1 MIISVKKS
9 ISRFLLLLL
18 VVAAGPALGG
28 GGDWKMGPFGP
39 YWDDN
44 SWPEF
49 TPMYWMEEFM
59 NRLDDDDDEI
69 QTWML
74 RNQFPGQYSGARPG
88 TSLQGLYPQDN
99 WQPDAWTGSRV
110 QSRDRAYAAPYNKA
124 PGGNTYIIGE
134 NNPLPDASESDAGP
148 LPFLTPEEFSRM
160 PLDLQREYKRAFDKE
175 YQIASN
181 PEAYTE
187 RRPLPNLTQQEFARM
202 PADLQREYKRAYER
216 EYAGVSRR
224 SPDPQQRRPLPNLTS
239 EEFAR
244 MPAELQREY
253 ERAFNQEY
261 YGPLSRPAYRE
272 SGPAPER
279 RGRQRLPNLTPEEF
293 AHMPAELQR
302 DYKRAF
308 DREYAEYR
316 ARQANL
322 ARQRRSYPE
331 DRR

>member
-1 MIISVKKS
+1 MFLIRKKL
-9 ISRFLLLLL
+9 SRVIALLLF
-18 VVAAGPALGG
+18 VAAGPAVGS

-74 RNQFPGQYSGARPG
+74 RNQFPGQYSGG
-88 TSLQGLYPQDN
+88 TGLQGLYPQDN
-99 WQPDAWTGSRV
+99 WQPDGWTGSRT
-110 QSRDRAYAAPYNKA
+110 QSRDRAYVAPHSKA
-124 PGGNTYIIGE
+124 PGGNTYIIGD
-134 NNPLPDASESDAGP
+134 NNPMPDASENDSGP
-148 LPFLTPEEFSRM
+148 LPYLTPEEFARM

-175 YQIASN
+175 YQIVAK
-181 PEAYTE
+181 PEPYTE
-187 RRPLPNLTQQEFARM
+187 RRPLPNLTRQEFARM
-202 PADLQREYKRAYER
+202 PADLQREYRQAFDR
-216 EYAGVSRR
+216 EYAGMPRR
-224 SPDPQQRRPLPNLTS
+224 SPEPQQRRPLPNLTS

-253 ERAFNQEY
+253 KRAFDREDY
-261 YGPLSRPAYRE
+261 RPSSRSAYRE
-272 SGPAPER
+272 SRPSPER
-279 RGRQRLPNLTPEEF
+279 ARQHLPNLTPEEF
-293 AHMPAELQR
+293 ARMPAELQR

-322 ARQRRSYPE
+322 ARQRRSYPV
-331 DRR
+331 DRRN

>member
-1 MIISVKKS
+1 MNFSVKKS
-9 ISRFLLLLL
+9 INRLVLLLL
-18 VVAAGPALGG
+18 VIVAGPALGS

-69 QTWML
+69 QIWML
-74 RNQFPGQYSGARPG
+74 RNQFPGQYSGAWPG
-88 TSLQGLYPQDN
+88 TGLQGLYPQDS
-99 WQPDAWTGSRV
+99 WQPHEWTGSRA
-110 QSRDRAYAAPYNKA
+110 QSRDRAYAASHSKA

-134 NNPLPDASESDAGP
+134 NNPIPDASENDSGP
-148 LPFLTPEEFSRM
+148 LPYLTPEEFARM
-160 PLDLQREYKRAFDKE
+160 PIDLQREYKRAFNKE
-175 YQIASN
+175 YKIVAKPKPKTQ
-181 PEAYTE
+181 
-187 RRPLPNLTQQEFARM
+187 RRPLPRLTQQEFARM
-202 PADLQREYKRAYER
+202 PADLQREYTAAFDR
-216 EYAGVSRR
+216 EYGNTYRR
-224 SPDPQQRRPLPNLTS
+224 SPGSQQRRPLPNMTS

-244 MPAELQREY
+244 MPAELRREY
-253 ERAFNQEY
+253 SRAFAREY
-261 YGPLSRPAYRE
+261 YGPSSSSAYRE
-272 SGPAPER
+272 SRPAHE
-279 RGRQRLPNLTPEEF
+279 RGRQRLPDLTPEEF
-293 AHMPAELQR
+293 TSMPAELQR